1 MALIVLISSLER
13 LAEDPKLTQDQSERI
28 EKAVEILYM
37 LDNWSHA
44 YPENI
49 FKPMS
54 SEDWADHHAALKNN
68 SDRSGS
74 AAAAD
79 CMRYVATQMKKSA
92 DRIAAR

>member
-1 MALIVLISSLER
+1 MILASNLESI
-13 LAEDPKLTQDQSERI
+13 AENPHLTQEDSDQI
-28 EKAVEILYM
+28 EKAAEILHM